1 VGISHP
7 PWRKNG
13 IGVGLHQLPRQES
26 TLQSAAPTFAD
37 LGVTGDLAAALAKA
51 GISTP
56 FPIQAATI
64 PDALAGR
71 DVSGKAPTGSGKT
84 LAFGIPTLVRV
95 SSAASNRPR
104 ALVLVPT
111 RELAAQVV
119 KNLRPL
125 ATALNRTV
133 VPVYGGVGFDKQRQ
147 ALSTSCDIL
156 VATPGRLNDLID
168 QGDVQLE
175 DIEIAIID
183 EADRMADMGF
193 LPQVRRI
200 LDKTPTTRQTLLFSA
215 TLDGDVNVL
224 VKRYQREPVR
234 HDIIG
239 HESKPDI
246 DHYFWKVD
254 RSLRPELV
262 AEIVLTTWPAVVFS
276 RTKHGADRLAAE
288 LHKLGVSAQAI
299 HGDLSQSKRERA
311 LASFAAGKTAAL
323 IATDVAARGIHV
335 DDVACVVHYDLPE
348 TDKDYV
354 HRSGRT
360 GRAGAKG
367 TVISLVTAEQ
377 WSEARRLARQVGLDA
392 ELTDPDFS
400 VLVETEGPAPVLLP
414 QEMSRASKPHSGRR
428 PGSSGSTGGGRSGRK
443 RRPRRHRAA

>member
-1 VGISHP
+1 MT
-7 PWRKNG
+7 
-13 IGVGLHQLPRQES
+13 GV
-26 TLQSAAPTFAD
+26 TLQSAALSDGGMPSNDNDASPSFAQ
-37 LGVTGDLAAALAKA
+37 LGVTGPLAAALNVA
-51 GISTP
+51 GITHP

-84 LAFGIPTLVRV
+84 LAFGLPTLMRV
-95 SSAASNRPR
+95 GKATSRHPR

-111 RELAAQVV
+111 RELASQVTA
-119 KNLRPL
+119 NLKPL
-125 ATALNRTV
+125 AAAVGRSV
-133 VPVYGGVGFDKQRQ
+133 AVIYGGVGFEPQMR
-147 ALSTSCDIL
+147 ALRDGVDIL
-156 VATPGRLNDLID
+156 VATPGRLNDL
-168 QGDVQLE
+168 LE
-175 DIEIAIID
+175 QKAVRLDGIEIAIID

-200 LDKTPTTRQTLLFSA
+200 LDKTPNDRQTLLFSA

-224 VKRYQREPVR
+224 VKRYQTDPVR
-234 HDIIG
+234 YDIVG
-239 HESKPDI
+239 EDSKPEI

-254 RSLRPELV
+254 RALRPELV

-276 RTKHGADRLAAE
+276 RTKHGADKLVRE

-311 LASFAAGKTAAL
+311 LASFSAGKTAAL
-323 IATDVAARGIHV
+323 VATDVAARGIHV

-348 TDKDYV
+348 TDKDYT

-367 TVISLVTAEQ
+367 TVVSLVTAEQ
-377 WSEARRLARQVGLDA
+377 WSDARRLARQCGLDVQ
-392 ELTDPDFS
+392 LTDPEFS
-400 VLVETEGPAPVLLP
+400 VLVQNNGVAPELHVQPAAEP
-414 QEMSRASKPHSGRR
+414 QRRRDGRPPR
-428 PGSSGSTGGGRSGRK
+428 RDGGRSSGGSTTRGRP
-443 RRPRRHRAA
+443 PRRRSA